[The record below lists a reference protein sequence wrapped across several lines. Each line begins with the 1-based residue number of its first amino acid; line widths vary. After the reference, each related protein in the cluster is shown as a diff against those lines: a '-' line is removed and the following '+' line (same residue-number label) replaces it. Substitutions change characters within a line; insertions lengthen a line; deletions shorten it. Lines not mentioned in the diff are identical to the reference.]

1 MSDDRNDQGTGQGAG
16 HGPDHAH
23 GHAPFDA
30 DGGAAADE
38 GSTRN
43 LLNFARGA
51 KGIALLCFLLPWVTV
66 SCAGQPLVRMTGLGL
81 ATGDVDL
88 VAGRG
93 LLGGAMGGGEN
104 PAASFARS
112 TQPDILVIVAAVL
125 IVAGLALTFL
135 KPLRTGVAAA
145 MAAAVAAAVLIA
157 FDVLVRI
164 KGGAEARL
172 AEGMNKQGPGAPQ
185 AGGFD
190 KELSQIAEAITVDPQ
205 IGFWLTLAALVAA
218 AVLLKVVHGRRRRT
232 PEL

>member
-1 MSDDRNDQGTGQGAG
+1 MSDDGMAG
-16 HGPDHAH
+16 VTEGGGVNGGGP
-23 GHAPFDA
+23 
-30 DGGAAADE
+30 AADE
-38 GSTRN
+38 TSTRN

-66 SCAGQPLVRMTGLGL
+66 SCAGQPLVRMTGVGL

-93 LLGGAMGGGEN
+93 LFPGAGAEN
-104 PAASFARS
+104 PAAGFAQS
-112 TQPDILVIVAAVL
+112 AQPDPLVIVAAVL

-135 KPLRTGVAAA
+135 KPLRTGVLAA

-172 AEGMNKQGPGAPQ
+172 AEGMNKQGPAAP
-185 AGGFD
+185 GGTGF
-190 KELSQIAEAITVDPQ
+190 ESEMQRNMERIAEAITVDPQ
-205 IGFWLTLAALVAA
+205 AGFWLTLLALVAA
-218 AVLLKVVHGRRRRT
+218 AVLLKVVHGRRRGA
-232 PEL
+232 L